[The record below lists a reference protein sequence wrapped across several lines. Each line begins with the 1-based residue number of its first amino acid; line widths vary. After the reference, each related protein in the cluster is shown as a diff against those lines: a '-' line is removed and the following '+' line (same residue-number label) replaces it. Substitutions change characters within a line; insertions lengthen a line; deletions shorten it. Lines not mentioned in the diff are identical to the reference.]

1 MVCHFLTY
9 IYFNVILKC
18 FSGRLS
24 FPDLSGRSSGE
35 WALRYSCYSSKTTLG
50 LGSAMGK
57 WNCYAVTVTQGV
69 SNPIDRFGV
78 NGTVATVAVARGV
91 SNLVEETFWGRCGV
105 AYGSEP

>member
-9 IYFNVILKC
+9 VFLIVFFCKS
-18 FSGRLS
+18 FSGRCL
-24 FPDLSGRSSGE
+24 FLIQRVARRGGR
-35 WALRYSCYSSKTTLG
+35 YVTVVTVQNYTLG

-69 SNPIDRFGV
+69 SNPNDRFGV
-78 NGTVATVAVARGV
+78 NGTVATVAVTWGV
-91 SNLVEETFWGRCGV
+91 SNPVEEPFWGRCGA